1 MELKIGCTKHAVS
14 AEYVYE
20 CINKSFRFTLQVRI
34 RQLYEIFICLQ
45 GTTIKTSR
53 AYSEHRNIKI
63 LLFYETKLLKGICT
77 DDL

>member
-20 CINKSFRFTLQVRI
+20 CINTSFMLKLQVRV

-45 GTTIKTSR
+45 GTTIKISR
-53 AYSEHRNIKI
+53 AQSEHRNIKI
-63 LLFYETKLLKGICT
+63 LLFYEAKLLKGICT